1 MNNAF
6 KNEQVIENT
15 DNHFFDV
22 ETPLVLSGEELQ
34 AVSGGA
40 NCSYLGVQD
49 WKLMMSYS
57 SRNYSC

>member
-1 MNNAF
+1 MNNTR
-6 KNEQVIENT
+6 KNEQQTN
-15 DNHFFDV
+15 DNNFFDV
-22 ETPLVLSGEELQ
+22 KTLSAEELQ

-49 WKLMMSYS
+49 WGSMTSYC

>member
-1 MNNAF
+1 M
-6 KNEQVIENT
+6 NEQRNEQQQSQ
-15 DNHFFDV
+15 DNHFFDA
-22 ETPLVLSGEELQ
+22 EILCAEEIT